1 MSAKQTPP
9 KTTADLTPEERE
21 VVMNM
26 RSPSVLLDEMQ
37 QMADL
42 FVQITNPDPDGM
54 PPEIIECRALHWL
67 ANRMA
72 DRAQWMREAFD
83 KEKAA

>member
-1 MSAKQTPP
+1 MKKAEPQ
-9 KTTADLTPEERE
+9 TTADLTPDERE
-21 VVMNM
+21 IVMQM
-26 RSPSVLLDEMQ
+26 RCPTCLLDDFQ

-42 FVQITNPDPDGM
+42 FVQITRADPGDN
-54 PPEIIECRALHWL
+54 PPEITERHAMNWL

-72 DRAQWMREAFD
+72 ERATWMSEAMG

>member
-9 KTTADLTPEERE
+9 KTITDLTPEERE
-21 VVMNM
+21 AVMNM

-42 FVQITNPDPDGM
+42 FVQITHPGSDGF
-54 PPEIIECRALHWL
+54 PPEITEGRAVHWL

-72 DRAQWMREAFD
+72 DRAQWMREVLD

>member
-1 MSAKQTPP
+1 MSAKQTPL
-9 KTTADLTPEERE
+9 KTENDLTGEERE

-42 FVQITNPDPDGM
+42 FVQITHPDRDGF
-54 PPEIIECRALHWL
+54 PPEITEGRAVHWL

-72 DRAQWMREAFD
+72 DRAQWMREALD

>member
-1 MSAKQTPP
+1 MSRIPTPL
-9 KTTADLTPEERE
+9 KTENDLTGEERE

-42 FVQITNPDPDGM
+42 FVQITHPDSDGF
-54 PPEIIECRALHWL
+54 PPEITEGCAVHWL

-72 DRAQWMREAFD
+72 DRAQWMREALD